1 MIASNEE
8 PSQIIILTEFL
19 VYLSV
24 LVFHV
29 YRYIWQ
35 PKIKEILEMHIGPEE
50 KSAVAVI
57 DKEGCIIEHLPKAWT
72 YKGTGGKYAK
82 TIFFFFTFWWAEY
95 LFTRSYWKSGE
106 HGRCEGYDG
115 HLQAKFQNYWHNKEY
130 YLLKIFLEKC
140 DRCV

>member
-8 PSQIIILTEFL
+8 PSQIIILNEFL

-35 PKIKEILEMHIGPEE
+35 PKIKEILETHIGPEE

-82 TIFFFFTFWWAEY
+82 TIFSFYVLMGW
-95 LFTRSYWKSGE
+95 
-106 HGRCEGYDG
+106 
-115 HLQAKFQNYWHNKEY
+115 
-130 YLLKIFLEKC
+130 IFVYSKLLEKWWT
-140 DRCV
+140 REMTKVRRSPPS

>member
-8 PSQIIILTEFL
+8 PSQIIILNEFL

-35 PKIKEILEMHIGPEE
+35 PKIKGILETHIGPEE

-72 YKGTGGKYAK
+72 CKGTGGKYAK
-82 TIFFFFTFWWAEY
+82 TIFFF
-95 LFTRSYWKSGE
+95 LRSDGLNICLLEVTGKVVNTGDE
-106 HGRCEGYDG
+106 KGRKVTSKLNFKGNPRIIDIIKNIIC
-115 HLQAKFQNYWHNKEY
+115 
-130 YLLKIFLEKC
+130 
-140 DRCV
+140 

>member
-8 PSQIIILTEFL
+8 PSQIIILNEFL

-35 PKIKEILEMHIGPEE
+35 PKIKEILETHIGPEE

-82 TIFFFFTFWWAEY
+82 TIFFF
-95 LFTRSYWKSGE
+95 LRSDGLNICLLEAWKSGE
-106 HGRCEGYDG
+106 HGRWEG
-115 HLQAKFQNYWHNKEY
+115 
-130 YLLKIFLEKC
+130 
-140 DRCV
+140 